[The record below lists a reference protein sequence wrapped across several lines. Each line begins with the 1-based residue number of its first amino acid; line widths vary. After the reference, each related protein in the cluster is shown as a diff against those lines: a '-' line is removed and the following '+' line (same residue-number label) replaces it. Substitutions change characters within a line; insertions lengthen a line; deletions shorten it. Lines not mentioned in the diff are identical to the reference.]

1 MLSEVEAVS
10 FEVKSGTDT
19 TISCVI
25 TGLGGTEAAA
35 VSWIDSDT
43 NEAVAGDDFVAVAGT
58 RDADVAGK
66 QTTTLRVKPGQVD
79 EDKTYTCQVTSGAL
93 TDSEASSTT
102 VNLDVYG

>member
-1 MLSEVEAVS
+1 MLSEVQAVS

-43 NEAVAGDDFVAVAGT
+43 GKAVAGDNFVAVAGT
-58 RDADVAGK
+58 RDPDVAGK
-66 QTTTLRVKPGQVD
+66 QTTTLRVKTDAVKA
-79 EDKTYTCQVTSGAL
+79 DKTYTCQVKSGAL
-93 TDSEASSTT
+93 TDSAASDTV